1 MRKAFSCFL
10 LAPHLYTIIVF
21 FKLLLLFREL
31 SVPDMIVQTSGSSE
45 IITRTVGI
53 FMCKYVRKV
62 GLFFRVVGYRV
73 PSGIN
78 EKFYVHKCNYSPGQF
93 TLFWLH
99 KTWGI

>member
-21 FKLLLLFREL
+21 FKLLLLFRKL
-31 SVPDMIVQTSGSSE
+31 SVPDMIVQTSDSSE
-45 IITRTVGI
+45 IVTR
-53 FMCKYVRKV
+53 CKYVRKV
-62 GLFFRVVGYRV
+62 GLFFRVVGYRA

-93 TLFWLH
+93 TLYWLH